1 METGIRMKRRHAISE
16 MVISSFSGPESDRRI
31 VHLFSVIF
39 VVGWLFLVGIISG
52 GFSTGT
58 SVEWVAALV
67 GGPAAY
73 IIPFGF
79 YLDSKKQDAWRL

>member
-1 METGIRMKRRHAISE
+1 MKRRHAVSE
-16 MVISSFSGPESDRRI
+16 LVISSFSGPGSDRRV

-39 VVGWLFLVGIISG
+39 VIGWLFLVGIISS

-79 YLDSKKQDAWRL
+79 YLDSRKHDSFRM